1 MWKPESPRLELPDLE
16 MTSGVFTKE
25 QPAEGKLN
33 HLNVIQQHREHNT
46 LNHSTF
52 NTQPLH
58 KSYVEGLDVRP
69 YAGRRAAADI
79 TAEQRR
85 TWNEESVRRLS
96 MAGEKDRR
104 IYNRSKSVRLPTHQP
119 QGRPGDAFAVSGLN
133 TSLGRRLRDRD
144 DRETTHK
151 VSPDDPYLNT
161 SHNIPY

>member
-1 MWKPESPRLELPDLE
+1 MPPWASLSHPELRS
-16 MTSGVFTKE
+16 F
-25 QPAEGKLN
+25 
-33 HLNVIQQHREHNT
+33 QQHREHNT

-119 QGRPGDAFAVSGLN
+119 QGRPGDAF
-133 TSLGRRLRDRD
+133 
-144 DRETTHK
+144 TTVHK
-151 VSPDDPYLNT
+151 GATASAGTVRATPA
-161 SHNIPY
+161 